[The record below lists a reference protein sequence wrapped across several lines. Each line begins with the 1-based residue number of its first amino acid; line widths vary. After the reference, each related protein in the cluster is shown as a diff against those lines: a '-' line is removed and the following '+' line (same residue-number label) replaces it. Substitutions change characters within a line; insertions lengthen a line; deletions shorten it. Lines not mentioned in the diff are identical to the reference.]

1 MTALLYKDLFLL
13 LRQLRWFLLA
23 VLALLLLPLTLFF
36 QQAQL
41 SLVPLIGLLV
51 PIQLA
56 ACDEQTHWDH
66 YARMLPYH
74 PRDTVLSRYLI
85 SWATTLV
92 GGGLCLA
99 RSSLTSPD
107 HHLSPAMLG
116 TIGWLVAAVLLAQA
130 VELPLL
136 FRISVVHGQLWSLL
150 VLLAAIL
157 LALNLL
163 ADLNPNNPYAVLP
176 LLLPGLLRAAPL
188 ALLAGAVA
196 NGISVALSL
205 RLVAQPTP

>member
-23 VLALLLLPLTLFF
+23 VLALLLLPLFF
-36 QQAQL
+36 QQAQI

-56 ACDEQTHWDH
+56 ACDEQTHWNH

-92 GGGLCLA
+92 GWGLCLA

-107 HHLSPAMLG
+107 RHLSPALLG

-150 VLLAAIL
+150 VLLVAIL

-163 ADLNPNNPYAVLP
+163 TDLNPNNPYAVLP

>member
-1 MTALLYKDLFLL
+1 
-13 LRQLRWFLLA
+13 
-23 VLALLLLPLTLFF
+23 
-36 QQAQL
+36 
-41 SLVPLIGLLV
+41 
-51 PIQLA
+51 
-56 ACDEQTHWDH
+56 
-66 YARMLPYH
+66 MLPYR

-136 FRISVVHGQLWSLL
+136 
-150 VLLAAIL
+150 
-157 LALNLL
+157 
-163 ADLNPNNPYAVLP
+163 
-176 LLLPGLLRAAPL
+176 LPGLLRAAPL

-205 RLVAQPTP
+205 RPAAQPTP

>member
-13 LRQLRWFLLA
+13 LRQMRWFLLA
-23 VLALLLLPLTLFF
+23 VLALLLLPLFF
-36 QQAQL
+36 QQAQI

-56 ACDEQTHWDH
+56 ACDEQTHWNH

-92 GGGLCLA
+92 GWGLCLA
-99 RSSLTSPD
+99 RASLTSPD
-107 HHLSPAMLG
+107 HHLSPALLG

-176 LLLPGLLRAAPL
+176 LLLPGLLQAAPL

-205 RLVAQPTP
+205 LLVAQPTP

>member
-23 VLALLLLPLTLFF
+23 VLALLLLPL
-36 QQAQL
+36 
-41 SLVPLIGLLV
+41 
-51 PIQLA
+51 
-56 ACDEQTHWDH
+56 
-66 YARMLPYH
+66 
-74 PRDTVLSRYLI
+74 
-85 SWATTLV
+85 
-92 GGGLCLA
+92 
-99 RSSLTSPD
+99 
-107 HHLSPAMLG
+107 
-116 TIGWLVAAVLLAQA
+116 
-130 VELPLL
+130 L

-150 VLLAAIL
+150 VLLVAIL

-163 ADLNPNNPYAVLP
+163 TDLNPNNPYAVLP